1 MQDYEENNMTVKNQ
15 ANINNPT
22 VLTGYLVDGNMHVPL
37 AVQNRHYKMVQKWIA
52 EGNTPEE
59 AYTQAELDL
68 YANQQ
73 AVQGALAYLKETDW
87 QVMREHDTGKLMD
100 ADVRTKRNAA
110 RVTAD
115 D

>member
-1 MQDYEENNMTVKNQ
+1 MTVKNQ
-15 ANINNPT
+15 ANIDNPT
-22 VLTGYLVDGNMHVPL
+22 VLTGYLVDGNMNVPL
-37 AVQNRHYKMVQKWIA
+37 DNRNRHYQEVQVWIA

-68 YANQQ
+68 YADQQ
-73 AVQGALAYLKETDW
+73 AVQGALEYLKSTDW
-87 QVMREHDTGKLMD
+87 QVMREHDTGKVMD

-115 D
+115 N